1 MMSASR
7 LQEVVHGMSIPAK
20 NQASTPAGAKVNA
33 PTEVER
39 LADFKQRAVEAL
51 SMWLRWNR
59 AYGQVTAFMYREGGD
74 QQDLEDLM
82 DQMDQ
87 LRDRAV
93 KLSRELVDR

>member
-1 MMSASR
+1 MST
-7 LQEVVHGMSIPAK
+7 PAK
-20 NQASTPAGAKVNA
+20 NQAPTADGAKEYV

-39 LADFKQRAVEAL
+39 LADFKQLAIEAL
-51 SMWLRWNR
+51 SLWLQWNR

-74 QQDLEDLM
+74 QQELEDLM

-93 KLSRELVDR
+93 KLSRELVDH